1 MSKDFNNNK
10 TWTITAEDFKKYDN
24 WCPDIYR
31 GLYIDRWNDD
41 EVRVAPCC
49 QADTK
54 TEPVEEFTFASSPY
68 LNSLREKFD
77 RGERPAECKRCWD
90 YEEHNAGSEY
100 RSRRQKA
107 IITYENAKENFEPD
121 TSVKLSSLDYCCTW
135 ICNLA
140 CAICRPLN
148 SSLWSAELKQ
158 TKEERKAVGR
168 LYELKPQPSL
178 SDQLD
183 FDDMYRVHFNGGEPL
198 ATKEHIKVL
207 SKLDKQGL
215 LKGTV
220 VSYNTNGT
228 MYPSEE
234 VIELWKKAQ
243 KVHVSFSVDG
253 SGNAF
258 EYIRYPAKWDQV
270 TANIF
275 RMKKEMPDNV
285 EFGFTVAVGAL
296 NVFDMPALWEWYTTN
311 MAPGVS
317 WEKSN
322 FSWQYIT
329 EMELG
334 TLREDLKI
342 KAIEVLKEYPIF
354 AGVAEYIQATIDD
367 PTIIDSNPH
376 ADFYPV
382 WNEQLDTIDA
392 RRKTNW
398 REALEVGKHY

>member
-1 MSKDFNNNK
+1 MSKDYS
-10 TWTITAEDFKKYDN
+10 KYGN

-41 EVRVAPCC
+41 EVRVSPCC
-49 QADTK
+49 QAECA
-54 TEPVEEFTFASSPY
+54 TEPVDTFSFGTSPF

-77 RGERPAECKRCWD
+77 RGEKPNECKRCWD
-90 YEEHNAGSEY
+90 YERLNAGTEY
-100 RSRRQKA
+100 KSRRQKT
-107 IITYENAKENFEPD
+107 IITYENATKQYEPD
-121 TSVKLSSLDYCCTW
+121 RSVKLSSLDYCCTW
-135 ICNLA
+135 VCNLA

-158 TKEERKAVGR
+158 TKEERKKVGR

-178 SDQLD
+178 ADQLD

-207 SKLDKQGL
+207 TKLDNQGL
-215 LKGTV
+215 LKNTV

-253 SGNAF
+253 TEKAF
-258 EYIRYPAKWDQV
+258 EYIRWPAKWDQV
-270 TANIF
+270 TGNIL
-275 RMKKEMPDNV
+275 RMKREMPENV

-296 NVFDMPALWEWYTTN
+296 NVFDMPALWEWYSAN
-311 MAPGVS
+311 VAPGKP

-322 FSWQYIT
+322 FSWQFIT
-329 EMELG
+329 EMDMG
-334 TLREDLKI
+334 TLREDLKL
-342 KAIEVLKEYPIF
+342 KAIELLKDYPVFNGI
-354 AGVAEYIQATIDD
+354 ANYLQETIDN
-367 PTIIDSNPH
+367 PSVMQKNLHII
-376 ADFYPV
+376 AYPGWV
-382 WNEQLDTIDA
+382 AQLDIIDA
-392 RRKTNW
+392 RRNTNW
-398 REALEVGKHY
+398 REALTVGKYF